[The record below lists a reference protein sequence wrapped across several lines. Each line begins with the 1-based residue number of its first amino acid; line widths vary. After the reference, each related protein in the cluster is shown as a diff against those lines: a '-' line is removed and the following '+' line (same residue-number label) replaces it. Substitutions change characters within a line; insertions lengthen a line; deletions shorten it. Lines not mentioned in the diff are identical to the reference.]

1 MNGSDPIEN
10 GVDGVDGSKADDQPA
25 ATTNVNKPGKD
36 KDGDEEMTVVVP
48 PPKASKLT
56 VSSTKDDEDD
66 IAMNGV
72 DEPKSETKD
81 DVVDPQA
88 EAVGSTCS

>member
-1 MNGSDPIEN
+1 MDD
-10 GVDGVDGSKADDQPA
+10 VDGVDDSEADNQPA
-25 ATTNVNKPGKD
+25 ATTGANKSGKD

-66 IAMNGV
+66 IAMNGI
-72 DEPKSETKD
+72 DEPESQTKD
-81 DVVDPQA
+81 DAVDPQA
-88 EAVGSTCS
+88 KAVGSTCS